1 MKEKNPN
8 TARGRMTVVESGPS
22 TAQARRIASTVR
34 AGGVILFPTESFYA
48 LGADPLSPAGLEK
61 VFRLKGRP
69 AQRTLLLLLDGPER
83 VGRFA
88 AEIPAPFPA
97 LMGRLWP
104 GPLTLLFP
112 ARRGLPEGV
121 RSAAG
126 EVALRVPGSPL
137 CRAVLKAA
145 GGALTGTSANPTGEP
160 PSAEAGDALRTFGGK
175 VDLLVD
181 GGTLPGGR
189 VSTLVALR
197 DGKPA
202 LLRPGAVSLREVES
216 LLAEAV
222 NGDTS
227 RE

>member
-1 MKEKNPN
+1 V
-8 TARGRMTVVESGPS
+8 TLDGSGPS
-22 TAQARRIASTVR
+22 TAQARRIASAVK

-48 LGADPLSPAGLEK
+48 LGADPLSPTGLGK

-69 AQRTLLLLLDGPER
+69 AERTLLLLLDGPER

-88 AEIPAPFPA
+88 AEIPEPYPA
-97 LMGRLWP
+97 LMKRFWP

-112 ARRGLPEGV
+112 ARRELPEGV
-121 RSAAG
+121 RSSAG

-137 CRAVLKAA
+137 SRAVLRAA

-160 PSAEAGDALRTFGGK
+160 PCAEAGEALRTFGGGI
-175 VDLLVD
+175 DLLVD

-189 VSTLVALR
+189 VSTIVALR

-202 LLRPGAVSLREVES
+202 LLRPGAVAFREVES
-216 LLAEAV
+216 LLAEAG
-222 NGDTS
+222 NGDAS
-227 RE
+227 RG